1 VASTIL
7 IVAVV
12 PILKALSAATLTQTR
27 IERKTQSIALARGKL
42 DEIRAR
48 CLYHYDSPFSETS
61 APLSHSYLCNVSDD
75 EDASLRLLTVCVGF
89 DANGDGILSAGEVD
103 VTLATYIAKRF

>member
-1 VASTIL
+1 MASTIL

-48 CLYHYDSPFSETS
+48 CLHHYDSSFSETS
-61 APLSHSYLCNVSDD
+61 APLSNSYLCNVSDD

-89 DANGDGILSAGEVD
+89 DTNGDGILSAGEVE
-103 VTLATYIAKRF
+103 VTLATYIAKR